1 VRALQAVVIVMGV
14 VIVVGFAALFVTW
27 GKRHLASVPAAG
39 PASAPAAAPQMVE
52 RAPDVRVP
60 IPEGARVVDVS
71 PGGAFV
77 DVLVENPDGT
87 RDVLTVRRADGAVA
101 GTLRFRPAAP

>member
-27 GKRHLASVPAAG
+27 GQRHLASAP
-39 PASAPAAAPQMVE
+39 APAAAPRVVE
-52 RAPDVRVP
+52 QAPDVRVP